1 MKALWIVAMTA
12 GAVTVSSAWQ
22 DPVGVKSSDTRNA
35 SVETSPSELIG
46 TDVVA
51 ELDKSV
57 DAKKAKVGD
66 LVKATITQD
75 VLSHGKIVIRR
86 GSKLV
91 GHVTQTKIRSKE
103 DRESRLGVVF
113 DRAVLRHGGEID
125 LSAAVRAL
133 APGVRMSSVDRPDPM
148 GAPPGS
154 AMGSG
159 GAPMPIS
166 SGPASKSSGSGPPP
180 SAMNQAARA
189 AMQSGAATSGNAQE
203 YGVMGGGSRGV
214 FGLPGLRLSAES
226 GAGRESIISS
236 ITHNV
241 KLDSGTQMVIQVNH
255 VAQ

>member
-12 GAVTVSSAWQ
+12 GALTVSFAWQ
-22 DPVGVKSSDTRNA
+22 DTASAKSFDTRNA
-35 SVETSPSELIG
+35 SVETSASELVG

-51 ELDKSV
+51 ELEKSV

-66 LVKATITQD
+66 PVKATITQD

-91 GHVTQTKIRSKE
+91 GHITETKIRSKE
-103 DRESRLGVVF
+103 DRESRLGVIF
-113 DRAVLRHGGEID
+113 DRAVLRRGGEIA
-125 LSAAVRAL
+125 LSATVRAL
-133 APGVRMSSVDRPDPM
+133 APGVRMSSVNRADPM

-154 AMGSG
+154 AMGWG

-180 SAMNQAARA
+180 GAMNQAVRA
-189 AMQSGAATSGNAQE
+189 AMQAGDAPSGNTQE

-226 GAGRESIISS
+226 AGAHGSIISS